1 MRAPAAARI
10 ERPRF
15 AISAV
20 IAVTPPAPKRLA
32 SIEIDVKACLE
43 ERLEA
48 RMLDEARL
56 GQRLTHMQLGKAEQ
70 NGKLGPGQPLLR
82 IHACLQRLR
91 VG

>member
-1 MRAPAAARI
+1 M
-10 ERPRF
+10 
-15 AISAV
+15 
-20 IAVTPPAPKRLA
+20 IAVTPPALPKARR
-32 SIEIDVKACLE
+32 KACLE